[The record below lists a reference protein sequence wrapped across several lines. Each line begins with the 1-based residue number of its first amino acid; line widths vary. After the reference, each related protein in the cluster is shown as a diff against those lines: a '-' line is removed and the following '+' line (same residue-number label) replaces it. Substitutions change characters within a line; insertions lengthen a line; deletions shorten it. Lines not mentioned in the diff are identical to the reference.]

1 MSDFFYETVKQVE
14 YSEDILSLLSPQIT
28 QTRKKRRSMLGDAI
42 RIKTPVKARTST
54 CLSIINSSNKEN
66 STADSINQ
74 QSAFNEGTIGGNSI
88 QKLKVHHHRN
98 SFSLLK
104 TPTKISLNT
113 NSFQTHEEVAN
124 QNQNQIHQSSIS
136 TDQPPL
142 LHEHHHHKPSS
153 SHRNWKVSDFTLG
166 KPLGKGKFGNV
177 YYAKQKE
184 TGSAIALKVLFK
196 STINGNELY
205 FKMLKREIEI
215 QYRLKHENIN
225 CLYSYFHDNK
235 HIYLILEYAN
245 NGEFYK
251 YLSSNNSNHSQIN
264 EETCKHFIIQIMK
277 GLKYMHERFI
287 IHRDLKPENILMKN
301 NYETVMLA
309 DYGSAVHAPPPL
321 HSTRYTVCGTPEYLS
336 PEMVLG
342 SGHDTSLDMWSLGIL
357 MYEILF
363 GR

>member
-1 MSDFFYETVKQVE
+1 MSDFFYETIKQVE
-14 YSEDILSLLSPQIT
+14 YSEDVLSLLSPQVT
-28 QTRKKRRSMLGDAI
+28 QTRKKRRSMLGDAV
-42 RIKTPVKARTST
+42 RIKTPVKARPST

-66 STADSINQ
+66 STSDTVNQ
-74 QSAFNEGTIGGNSI
+74 QSAFHHEPNSI
-88 QKLKVHHHRN
+88 QKVKVTNRN
-98 SFSLLK
+98 SFSTLK
-104 TPTKISLNT
+104 TPTKISLDT
-113 NSFQTHEEVAN
+113 ASFIGYEETEN
-124 QNQNQIHQSSIS
+124 QNHQTSTSLVPADLQQIQQDSFRQN
-136 TDQPPL
+136 L
-142 LHEHHHHKPSS
+142 NR
-153 SHRNWKVSDFTLG
+153 HRNWKVSDFTLG

-225 CLYSYFHDNK
+225 CLYSYFHDTK

-251 YLSSNNSNHSQIN
+251 YLSTNRAHIS
-264 EETCKHFIIQIMK
+264 EEKCKHFIIQIAK
-277 GLKYMHERFI
+277 ALKYMHERHI